1 MSLKFIAGLA
11 LGAVIVHFLN
21 TEEGK
26 AFICRFKS
34 DVNKAE
40 DEITGLAEG
49 LIQKGKDF
57 INGKEETEE
66 DEALNPPL
74 IVVVE
79 SNPVV

>member
-1 MSLKFIAGLA
+1 MTLKFIAGIA

-26 AFICRFKS
+26 AFIGRFKS

-40 DEITGLAEG
+40 EGISNLAEG
-49 LIQKGKDF
+49 LVQKGREL
-57 INGKEETEE
+57 INGKPEMEEI
-66 DEALNPPL
+66 EAPI

>member
-26 AFICRFKS
+26 AFLSRFKS

-49 LIQKGKDF
+49 LIQKGKDL
-57 INGKEETEE
+57 INGKQETEE
-66 DEALNPPL
+66 EIISPV

>member
-11 LGAVIVHFLN
+11 LGAIVVHFLN

-26 AFICRFKS
+26 AFICRLKT
-34 DVNKAE
+34 DINKAE
-40 DEITGLAEG
+40 DGLTDLAEG
-49 LIQKGKDF
+49 LVQKGKEF
-57 INGKEETEE
+57 INGKPETEE
-66 DEALNPPL
+66 LEAPL

>member
-11 LGAVIVHFLN
+11 IGAVVVHFLN

-26 AFICRFKS
+26 AFLCRFKK
-34 DVNKAE
+34 DINKAE
-40 DEITGLAEG
+40 DEISGLAES
-49 LIQKGKDF
+49 LVQKGKDL
-57 INGKEETEE
+57 INGKEESAEE
-66 DEALNPPL
+66 TVTPL